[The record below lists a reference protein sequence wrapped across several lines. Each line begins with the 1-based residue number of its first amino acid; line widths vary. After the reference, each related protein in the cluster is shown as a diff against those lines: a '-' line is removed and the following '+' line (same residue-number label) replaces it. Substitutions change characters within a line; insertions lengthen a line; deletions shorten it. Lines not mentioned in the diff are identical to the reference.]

1 MRRAR
6 AGDALALHAVM
17 RQPLAMRFW
26 STLPHADLQA
36 TQAFLD
42 SMIHPPH
49 EGSDDF
55 IVECDG
61 RLIGK
66 LGSWRLPDVGYI
78 FDPAV
83 WGRGYAGEAL
93 SAFIAHCRARR
104 VPELTADTDP
114 RNGASIRLLQRQG
127 FVETGRAAN
136 SWLIGGLWYD
146 SIYWRLAL

>member
-1 MRRAR
+1 MFEKTAIIYTIHTVVP
-6 AGDALALHAVM
+6 AGLEVFDAAELADNDLERVRYM
-17 RQPLAMRFW
+17 MRFPSHSW
-26 STLPHADLQA
+26 QWLWRK
-36 TQAFLD
+36 
-42 SMIHPPH
+42 
-49 EGSDDF
+49 F

-83 WGRGYAGEAL
+83 WGQGYAGEAL
-93 SAFIAHCRARR
+93 SAFIARCRARR

-114 RNGASIRLLQRQG
+114 RNGASIRLLQRHG
-127 FVETGRAAN
+127 FTETGRAAN